1 MFFKSVTVAM
11 SKKNSK
17 KNHQKMRNTAMAREE
32 EEAAKK
38 AARAAKRAAQ
48 VAEAAG
54 EMAVDD
60 APGKTSASKAAK
72 KKVSLVK
79 ALGAKGATLKVRNAE
94 VTAVAED
101 AVPRAKHELSLYAHI
116 SKISWHY
123 EATDRIKGRIN
134 AHEGKDL
141 RVIDFAER
149 DRSEYELANELWNM
163 ID

>member
-48 VAEAAG
+48 AAEAAG

-60 APGKTSASKAAK
+60 APGKTSTSKVAK

-79 ALGAKGATLKVRNAE
+79 ALGAKGATLKRVGKKGVADNKGLQKIVRGVRVGHVMKKVKLRKDATVRGIKIVDGDTKRAVIEELKAE
-94 VTAVAED
+94 AAMAMALD
-101 AVPRAKHELSLYAHI
+101 
-116 SKISWHY
+116 
-123 EATDRIKGRIN
+123 
-134 AHEGKDL
+134 
-141 RVIDFAER
+141 
-149 DRSEYELANELWNM
+149 
-163 ID
+163 

>member
-1 MFFKSVTVAM
+1 MFKSVTVAM

-54 EMAVDD
+54 EMAVEE
-60 APGKTSASKAAK
+60 APGKTSTSKAAK

-79 ALGAKGATLKVRNAE
+79 ALGAKGATLKRVGKKGVADKKGLQKIVRGVRVGHVMKKVKLRKGAT
-94 VTAVAED
+94 VRGIKIVDGDTK
-101 AVPRAKHELSLYAHI
+101 RA
-116 SKISWHY
+116 
-123 EATDRIKGRIN
+123 
-134 AHEGKDL
+134 
-141 RVIDFAER
+141 VIDELKAEAAMAMAL
-149 DRSEYELANELWNM
+149 D
-163 ID
+163 